1 MVVVGR
7 PATLLR
13 VYRRAIAA
21 IVVGAMLGVS
31 VGVAQAAATRAS
43 KTVAGVRFTLDEWA
57 DYVLADK
64 ATQAC
69 ALLTKHGQAV
79 WAKQNSSS
87 SCVVA
92 TKADYK
98 FLKQYPTDAKAV
110 RDYGNTQPVTLN
122 GDTATVPKLA
132 GGDRQLLYIDGVWYI
147 NS

>member
-1 MVVVGR
+1 MHR
-7 PATLLR
+7 KAT
-13 VYRRAIAA
+13 AA
-21 IVVGAMLGVS
+21 IVVLVMLAVVG
-31 VGVAQAAATRAS
+31 GVAQAAATRAS
-43 KTVAGVRFTLDEWA
+43 KTVQGVRFTLDEWA
-57 DYVLADK
+57 NYVLSDK

-69 ALLTKHGQAV
+69 AMLTKHGQAV

-110 RDYGNTQPVTLN
+110 RDYGNTQPVKLQ

-132 GGDRQLLYIDGVWYI
+132 GGDRQLLYIDGLWYI